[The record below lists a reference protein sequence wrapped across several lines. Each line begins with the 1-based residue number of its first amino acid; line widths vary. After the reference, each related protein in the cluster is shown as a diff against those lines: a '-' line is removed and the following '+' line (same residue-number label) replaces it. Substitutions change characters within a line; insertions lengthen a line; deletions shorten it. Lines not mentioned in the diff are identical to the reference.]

1 MDFLKMMK
9 QAKEMQG
16 KMQGLQEDI
25 AQIET
30 TGTSGGGKINL
41 SVLASGELK
50 TLTIDPSLLADND
63 AELLE
68 DLIMLAHKDALDKAK
83 AEAAAHTQNA
93 MGGLQL
99 PAGMKLPF

>member
-16 KMQGLQEDI
+16 KMQGLQEEI
-25 AQIET
+25 ALIET
-30 TGTSGGGKINL
+30 TGSSGGGKVNV
-41 SVLASGELK
+41 SVLASGALK
-50 TLTIDPSLLADND
+50 SLKIDPSLLADND

-83 AEAAAHTQNA
+83 AETAARTQNA
-93 MGGLQL
+93 MGSLQL